1 MLTFF
6 LGRDHKVN
14 LVISGLLEA
23 PHDVLLVSNDLL
35 LKLRDHV
42 LLLDDYLL
50 SATAL
55 ILELTSHQPEFVLC
69 VH

>member
-1 MLTFF
+1 

-50 SATAL
+50 SAVAL
-55 ILELTSHQPEFVLC
+55 ILKLASHQPEFVLC